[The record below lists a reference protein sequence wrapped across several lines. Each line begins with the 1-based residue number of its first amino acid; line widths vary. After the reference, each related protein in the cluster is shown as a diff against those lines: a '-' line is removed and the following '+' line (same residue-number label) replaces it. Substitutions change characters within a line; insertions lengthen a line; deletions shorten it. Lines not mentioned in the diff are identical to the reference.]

1 MSIPT
6 CPGQPE
12 RDRPH
17 HCPLHPHPN
26 ATPGAL
32 GHPWDLSTLLALPA
46 LPSESSQSPCP
57 EPHRGDLGWP
67 WGVEMSHLGSC
78 SPTNPDPPDRCARR
92 HTGWGVC
99 PAADAHSPARS
110 LGKVLMILI
119 TGLVCAINIYFV
131 VDFLPTLRG
140 LGYHIPLG
148 LLLAAYVAFV
158 AYLVGLAPRE
168 GVAGRGVASPVGA
181 HRPALFAPTD
191 LDLQHRAWSPV
202 PGLGPPQPVQLR
214 CLPRPAGAGRDPVTD
229 PVPPPCP
236 ARPPRTG
243 HRFDATLS
251 LGMMFWPEMHPA
263 RKGLTAARPP
273 PKFLAHPPPQFRGD
287 GSGWIGEGGEEAA
300 GGAPNPWHRGFSE

>member
-1 MSIPT
+1 MS
-6 CPGQPE
+6 Q
-12 RDRPH
+12 
-17 HCPLHPHPN
+17 
-26 ATPGAL
+26 
-32 GHPWDLSTLLALPA
+32 
-46 LPSESSQSPCP
+46 
-57 EPHRGDLGWP
+57 
-67 WGVEMSHLGSC
+67 LGSC

-99 PAADAHSPARS
+99 PAADARSPARS
-110 LGKVLMILI
+110 PGKVLMILI

-168 GVAGRGVASPVGA
+168 GVAGWGVASPVGA

-202 PGLGPPQPVQLR
+202 PGPGPPQPVQLR
-214 CLPRPAGAGRDPVTD
+214 RLPRPAGAGRDPVTD

-236 ARPPRTG
+236 ARPPPHWALIRCHAEPG
-243 HRFDATLS
+243 DDVL
-251 LGMMFWPEMHPA
+251 A
-263 RKGLTAARPP
+263 RGAPSKEGVNSGQTT
-273 PKFLAHPPPQFRGD
+273 PQVFSAPTPTPNSGGA
-287 GSGWIGEGGEEAA
+287 GSGWIGA
-300 GGAPNPWHRGFSE
+300 GGGGSSGRCPQPLAQRLQRMSRLGDLPSSLVPGTAGPRDR